1 MRLINSRVLLLS
13 LFRLSLSLVW
23 ISSLPGSSAHEV
35 FPSTHPLHCC
45 QDGICKTQ
53 LSSGHCPPQKT
64 LMGFSHLQNKS
75 SNDLVYSIQD
85 IPKLHTGLV
94 SLGNTLTLAPKS
106 QLKWP
111 RAKCVAF
118 SSLITMFTPFFQ
130 PRLPFLFFIYQNP
143 THPLRLK
150 QSLTSL

>member
-23 ISSLPGSSAHEV
+23 ISSLPGSSAHDV

-53 LSSGHCPPQKT
+53 LSSGHCPSQKT

-94 SLGNTLTLAPKS
+94 SLPL
-106 QLKWP
+106 
-111 RAKCVAF
+111 
-118 SSLITMFTPFFQ
+118 SSIHLPQIPSSSDQEPSILHFQASFPCSFHFFNLGCPLCSSSTKIQ
-130 PRLPFLFFIYQNP
+130 QFL
-143 THPLRLK
+143 
-150 QSLTSL
+150 

>member
-23 ISSLPGSSAHEV
+23 ISSLPGSSAHDV

-94 SLGNTLTLAPKS
+94 SLPLNSIHLPQIPAQVTKS
-106 QLKWP
+106 QVYCIFKP
-111 RAKCVAF
+111 HFHVHSIF
-118 SSLITMFTPFFQ
+118 ST
-130 PRLPFLFFIYQNP
+130 
-143 THPLRLK
+143 
-150 QSLTSL
+150 